1 MERRFDQRLKDQIGN
16 FGIWQANFTQ
26 VNSGRQ
32 QVLEDK
38 IGENYTTAATICAQA
53 RANFFPS
60 PSFSA
65 RDAPARADPPVLRPH
80 HGNHSDVAPREDLPA
95 VFSCH
100 RAALRRR
107 KMPSEASPPQWI
119 GRAAVSRGCLP
130 RRPPGAAWVQAGRKL
145 LCLKG
150 KRESPS
156 CGGTAK
162 DQYLRTELRSLCAGS
177 FWFYAA
183 LSLARAGG
191 CGVH

>member
-1 MERRFDQRLKDQIGN
+1 MARIIRLRQRFAPRRGQISSHHL
-16 FGIWQANFTQ
+16 
-26 VNSGRQ
+26 V
-32 QVLEDK
+32 
-38 IGENYTTAATICAQA
+38 
-53 RANFFPS
+53 
-60 PSFSA
+60 FSA

-107 KMPSEASPPQWI
+107 KMPSEASPPQWA

-130 RRPPGAAWVQAGRKL
+130 RRPPGAGRKL

-162 DQYLRTELRSLCAGS
+162 DQYLRTELRSLRADPSSSRSPKPRPGRGLRCTPLLTVHAAAPAAPRSLVPRRVRIGMTGS
-177 FWFYAA
+177 TFFGLVNWRFAI
-183 LSLARAGG
+183 
-191 CGVH
+191 